1 MSATSQTV
9 CDSEETTSGWA
20 LNNIIMQIAAAK
32 FYEEII
38 IIGLAT
44 LHNVIIHEQQN
55 KNNFQ
60 WQSSSLYRPICLFW
74 TFNMLQ

>member
-1 MSATSQTV
+1 MHTYTCTHSTSSYNNEGVSATVQTV

-55 KNNFQ
+55 KDNF
-60 WQSSSLYRPICLFW
+60 
-74 TFNMLQ
+74 